1 MSQDNNQ
8 LRIIWSIFLVVVAA
22 ALLASGVLLFVQA
35 MGDLKEA
42 FIPETAWRI
51 GPFQLLLVLLVQVAV
66 IAFIV
71 LVLLRVHPWLP
82 LIFLTGLVILIFYI
96 PLEKIPIV
104 FINIDKLVRSLVTFV
119 LSFVAFALAGWTI
132 IILVRRHL
140 RLALTLIGV
149 LLIAAIAVKTHL
161 LQK

>member
-22 ALLASGVLLFVQA
+22 ALLASGVLLFIQA